1 MRAIGNRHVQPP
13 PVNTLK
19 RKTGMII
26 ALAASLAMALILMA
40 NDEKLRDELGPNY
53 WIISLSL
60 IGAVL
65 LVLSGYVWDRSLMD
79 RIRDINQRAKDPD
92 NGSDTG
98 SEDPDE
104 IIGLARKIEQMAR
117 SLQKVEASYRGIVED
132 QTDLICR
139 YKADG
144 RLTFVNGAYADFF
157 GKRRPDFT
165 GQPWAVLSA
174 PGSPLKPFHNWPD
187 ALTFECALDSGTGRN
202 AVHQWTHRAI
212 KDRDGTIFEY
222 QAVGHDITGRK
233 EFEHA
238 LREAKEAAESADRAK
253 SEFLAIVSHEIRTP
267 INGVVG
273 FARLLRESQLN
284 PEQSG
289 YVDTIH
295 RCGLTLE
302 TLVSDILDLS
312 KIEAGRLEIA
322 HTPFSLVDCVE
333 DVINLHRPAAAKTG
347 VTLHLE
353 CPSELP
359 SILNGDQNRLR
370 QILNNLVG
378 NALKFTDHGEVTVRL
393 SGNLGPVPATP
404 SGHRSIRLFCSVIDT
419 GIGIPPDQI
428 DKLFRPFSQIDTS
441 TRRRHGGTGLGL
453 VISKRLCELMGG
465 GISVKS
471 ESGKGS
477 EFTFNVLMDYMQGDS
492 RTPFVTKAQATA

>member
-1 MRAIGNRHVQPP
+1 
-13 PVNTLK
+13 
-19 RKTGMII
+19 MII
-26 ALAASLAMALILMA
+26 ALASSLALALILLA
-40 NDEKLRDELGPNY
+40 RDEKLREQLGDNY

-60 IGAVL
+60 IGAIL
-65 LVLSGYVWDRSLMD
+65 LVLSGYVWDRTLLE
-79 RIRDINQRAKDPD
+79 RIRDINHKAKQQNDAAEEL
-92 NGSDTG
+92 SD
-98 SEDPDE
+98 DPDE

-157 GKRRPDFT
+157 GKRRPEFV
-165 GQPWAVLSA
+165 GQPWAVFAS
-174 PGSPLKPFHNWPD
+174 PESPLAIGKTWPD
-187 ALTFECALDSGTGRN
+187 AVTFECTLDNGTGST

-233 EFEHA
+233 EFESA
-238 LREAKEAAESADRAK
+238 LRQAKEAAESADRAK

-273 FARLLRESQLN
+273 FARLLREGPLN
-284 PEQSG
+284 PEQAG
-289 YVDTIH
+289 YVETIH
-295 RCGLTLE
+295 RCGMSLE
-302 TLVSDILDLS
+302 TLVTDILDLS

-322 HTPFSLVDCVE
+322 RSSFSLIDCVE
-333 DVINLHRPAAAKTG
+333 DVINLHKTVAAANG
-347 VTLHLE
+347 IDLRVDAS
-353 CPSELP
+353 PDLP
-359 SILNGDQNRLR
+359 AILNGDQDRLR

-378 NALKFTDHGEVTVRL
+378 NALKFTEKGEIVVRL
-393 SGNLGPVPATP
+393 SATIGADLP
-404 SGHRSIRLFCSVIDT
+404 GTAMREIRLFCTVRDT
-419 GIGIPPDQI
+419 GIGIPAAQM

-441 TRRRHGGTGLGL
+441 IRRRHGGTGLGL

-465 GISVKS
+465 EISVHS
-471 ESGKGS
+471 DPGKGS
-477 EFTFNVLMDYMQGDS
+477 EFRFNVLMEYQQGDS
-492 RTPFVTKAQATA
+492 RTPFVQKAEAAH